1 MSNIEEYFSF
11 LWPGIV
17 KIRRRERENQQDA
30 TNSMLTIKII
40 SQHVSGIIMPITR
53 RIILC
58 TTACGVL
65 PGCVGCGWSRA
76 VYFTQCTQLTTQL
89 HTTTANHSQ
98 PQPTHPGRTPHAVGH
113 CLILLMMVIMMPEI
127 CWDISLIIDIEL
139 VASCW
144 FPLSLS
150 LSLSLHIIEECFV
163 KLWINNVFHSLSD
176 FSISCYVDFEEKCVS
191 SIKNYTLMGEM
202 SSWWSQNTKTDSE
215 LCHLR
220 CAIPVVCL
228 NYMVKWIYSKTQL

>member
-98 PQPTHPGRTPHAVGH
+98 PQPTTAHAPRQNPACSRTLSYSPDDGH
-113 CLILLMMVIMMPEI
+113 NDARNMLRYKFDNRHWISCILLVP
-127 CWDISLIIDIEL
+127 S
-139 VASCW
+139 
-144 FPLSLS
+144 LSLS
-150 LSLSLHIIEECFV
+150 LSLSSHYRGMFCETMNKQRV
-163 KLWINNVFHSLSD
+163 S
-176 FSISCYVDFEEKCVS
+176 FSIR
-191 SIKNYTLMGEM
+191 L
-202 SSWWSQNTKTDSE
+202 
-215 LCHLR
+215 
-220 CAIPVVCL
+220 
-228 NYMVKWIYSKTQL
+228 